1 MKILLIGGTGLIST
15 AITRLLWERGAHEVV
30 LFNRGHTRAHIPAG
44 IKTIVGDRA
53 NFAAFEAHFAEN
65 GPFDCVIDM
74 CCYLPDEA
82 ESVVHAFSEKIG
94 QYIFTS
100 TVDVYTKPATQ
111 YPITEAAARKPSPA
125 FTYADHKAQCEEIFH
140 AAHNNSDFMVTIIRP
155 AYTYGESRGILHS
168 LGGRTTYIDRIRQGK
183 PIIVHNDGQ
192 SRWSMCHI
200 DDLAH
205 AFVNAIGN
213 HHTYGRA
220 YHVTGE
226 EHLTWDEYH
235 QQVAAALGAPA
246 PTLVHIPAALLAR
259 AVPKLG
265 AWAELNFQYDNV
277 FDNCA
282 AHRDLQFRYTIPWGQ
297 GVQRTVA
304 WLDQHDQVEDWASEP
319 AYDRIIAAWEAHGAQ
334 MVDAL
339 ADLR

>member
-1 MKILLIGGTGLIST
+1 MKILIVGGTGLIST
-15 AITRLLWERGAHEVV
+15 AITHLLWERGAHEIT
-30 LFNRGHTRAHIPAG
+30 LFNRGHTLPRIPHG
-44 IKTIVGDRA
+44 IKTIIGDRT
-53 NFAAFEAHFAEN
+53 NFADFEGHFEAA

-100 TVDVYTKPATQ
+100 TVDVYTKPAAH

-125 FTYADHKAQCEEIFH
+125 FAYAYHKAQCEEIFH

-168 LGGRTTYIDRIRQGK
+168 LGGRTTYIDRMRKGK

-192 SRWSMCHI
+192 SLWSMCHI
-200 DDLAH
+200 DDVAH

-213 HHTYGRA
+213 PHSYGQA

-226 EHLTWDEYH
+226 EHLTWDDYH
-235 QQVAAALGAPA
+235 HQVAAALGAPA

-277 FDNCA
+277 FDNSA
-282 AHRDLQFRYTIPWGQ
+282 AHRDLQFRYTIPWRQ

-304 WLDQHDQVEDWASEP
+304 WLDQHERVEDCDSEP
-319 AYDRIIAAWEAHGAQ
+319 AYDRIIAAWEQYGEQ

>member
-1 MKILLIGGTGLIST
+1 
-15 AITRLLWERGAHEVV
+15 
-30 LFNRGHTRAHIPAG
+30 
-44 IKTIVGDRA
+44 
-53 NFAAFEAHFAEN
+53 
-65 GPFDCVIDM
+65 M

-82 ESVVHAFSEKIG
+82 ESVVHAFSGRIH

-100 TVDVYTKPATQ
+100 TVDVYTKPAAH
-111 YPITEAAARKPSPA
+111 YPITEQAERKPSPTFA
-125 FTYADHKAQCEEIFH
+125 YAYHKAECEEILH
-140 AAHNNSDFMVTIIRP
+140 AAYNDSDFLVTIIRP

-168 LGGRTTYIDRIRQGK
+168 LGGRTTYIDRIRKGK

-192 SRWSMCHI
+192 SLWSSCHI
-200 DDLAH
+200 DDVAR

-213 HHTYGRA
+213 PKSYGQA

-226 EHLTWDEYH
+226 EVLTWDQYH

-246 PTLVHIPAALLAR
+246 PTLVHIPATLLAN

-265 AWAELNFQYDNV
+265 AWAEMNFQYSNA
-277 FDNCA
+277 FYNSA
-282 AHRDLQFRYTIPWGQ
+282 AHRDLHFRYTIPWQQ

-304 WLDQHDQVEDWASEP
+304 WLDARGRVENSDDEP
-319 AYDRIIAAWEAHGAQ
+319 EYDRIIAAWQQHGEG
-334 MVDAL
+334 MVEAL